1 MTTGERRAYLMG
13 LNEGKRKANK
23 RGISHFTGG
32 LILGA
37 MLVSLLAFT
46 GCKKI
51 EDLNDVNKITN
62 QINRAG
68 VDIEKS
74 EVKYWLKNPQ
84 QSNANY
90 LYRIDYNGQTVRS
103 FDTNCLISFIGSY
116 GTSSQAWDL
125 NSNGIVE
132 SQDLQIILGNY
143 GNEQLSGFN
152 LDSLTVD
159 QTFSSGAQCTYTG
172 VVEALADTLSQ
183 GEIEAFLLHPY
194 EFSVLPDLSNIP
206 SFQVQPVIQNGATYF
221 FIKP

>member
-46 GCKKI
+46 SCKKV
-51 EDLNDVNKITN
+51 EHLNAANKITK

-74 EVKYWLKNPQ
+74 EVKYWLRNPQ
-84 QSNANY
+84 QSTANY
-90 LYRIDYNGQTVRS
+90 LYRIDYNGEKFRS
-103 FDTNCLISFIGSY
+103 FDTNCLISLIGSY

-132 SQDLQIILGNY
+132 SEDLQIVLGSY

-152 LDSLTVD
+152 LDSLTVE
-159 QTFSSGAQCTYTG
+159 QTFSSGAQCTYNG
-172 VVEALADTLSQ
+172 IVEALDDTLSE
-183 GEIEAFLLHPY
+183 GETEAFLLHPY
-194 EFSVLPDLSNIP
+194 EFSALPDLSNIP
-206 SFQVQPVIQNGATYF
+206 SFQVQPVIQNGPTYF